1 MNPMNVVASTHST
14 RELGRIQSGTDVY
27 HRVNLALFV
36 AGFVTFITLYD
47 MQPLLPVFSREYGVA
62 PALGS
67 LPLSISTCTLAIAM
81 LFTGTLSETWGR
93 KQIMTGAL
101 FVISFLAL
109 LSAFSHTFVSLLLV
123 RLLQGFA
130 LAGLPAVAMAY
141 LGEEMDAA
149 SLGPAMGLYISGNA
163 VGGMTGRIFTAT
175 MTDLVSWRAALGAI
189 GIICLLS
196 SWVFMKSLP
205 PSHLQRRPF
214 VARYLVTSLGYH
226 LKEPK
231 LRCLFGIAF
240 IAVGSFVTL
249 YNYITFRLLAAPYLL
264 SQSHVSLIFLVYLL
278 GSMSATG
285 IGHLVNRF
293 GRVPTIRFS
302 LFAMAAGATLTLA
315 TPLPLI
321 VAGVGLFT
329 CGFFSAHAIASSSV
343 SRMATTARAQ
353 ATALYLFFY
362 YVGSSVAGTVGGL
375 FWNTW
380 GWGGVVSLICLLLTA
395 GFFVTIRLSSIIHA
409 SYPPPPAKSQ
419 PWKLGLTAEETE
431 QYPGLSEE
439 TR

>member
-1 MNPMNVVASTHST
+1 MNHVNDTPSIHTT
-14 RELGRIQSGTDVY
+14 RELGRIRSGTGVY
-27 HRVNLALFV
+27 RRVNLALFA

-47 MQPLLPVFSREYGVA
+47 VQPLLPVFSREYGIA

-81 LFTGTLSETWGR
+81 LFAGTLSETWGR

-101 FVISFLAL
+101 FVTSLLAL
-109 LSAFSHTFVSLLLV
+109 LSAYSHTFVSLLLV

-163 VGGMTGRIFTAT
+163 VGGMSGRIFTAI
-175 MTDLVSWRAALGAI
+175 MTDLVSWRAALGTI
-189 GIICLLS
+189 GILCLLS

-214 VARYLVTSLGYH
+214 KARYLLTSLGYH
-226 LKEPK
+226 LREPK

-249 YNYITFRLLAAPYLL
+249 YNYLTFRLLTAPYLL

-285 IGHLVNRF
+285 IGHFVNRF
-293 GRVPTIRFS
+293 GRLAMIRFS
-302 LFAMAAGATLTLA
+302 FFVMAAGATLTLA

-329 CGFFSAHAIASSSV
+329 CGFFGAHAIASSSV

-362 YVGSSVAGTVGGL
+362 YLGSSVAGTAGGL
-375 FWNTW
+375 FWKAW
-380 GWGGVVSLICLLLTA
+380 GWGGVVGLICLLLTA
-395 GFFVTIRLSSIIHA
+395 GFFVTIRLSSIMHA
-409 SYPPPPAKSQ
+409 GNPSPNEMAAVEAVHP
-419 PWKLGLTAEETE
+419 
-431 QYPGLSEE
+431 
-439 TR
+439 